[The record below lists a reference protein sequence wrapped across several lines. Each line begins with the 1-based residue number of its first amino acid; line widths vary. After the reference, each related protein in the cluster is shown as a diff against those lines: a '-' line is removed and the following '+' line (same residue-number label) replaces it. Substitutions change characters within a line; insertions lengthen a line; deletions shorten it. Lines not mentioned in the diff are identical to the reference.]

1 MAPVKVEDE
10 SQTSGSGPMMSS
22 SYAASSSSGQGP
34 EAKSGK
40 RKKNGVERK
49 YVSIQCT
56 GYLKSWPCT
65 KVGLGTDFPDQEGG
79 DESSLSCL
87 VAVARLQPSFSASID
102 DSVERGIFINNREK
116 TSFASHD
123 CNLYEYPCVIHLL

>member
-1 MAPVKVEDE
+1 MSKRARL
-10 SQTSGSGPMMSS
+10 QYSGSSGP
-22 SYAASSSSGQGP
+22 GP
-34 EAKSGK
+34 ETKSGK

-65 KVGLGTDFPDQEGG
+65 KVGLGSDFSDQESG

-87 VAVARLQPSFSASID
+87 VAVARLQRSFSESIED
-102 DSVERGIFINNREK
+102 CVERGVQYLFSIVV
-116 TSFASHD
+116 FA
-123 CNLYEYPCVIHLL
+123 IM